1 MAAPSAIGDLV
12 TQITDDV
19 KTIVKGEINL
29 AKAEMV
35 PQIKRAGIGGGML
48 GAAGYLAISALAL
61 VWLLGSVAF
70 MWLYDANGLDTY
82 PAALLGLTTMIVIL
96 FAIAAVL
103 ALLGKKRV
111 EDVSGPT
118 RTVATGQA
126 TVEAAK
132 QGLQEGRLA
141 VAAELSDRPQ
151 LKPAP

>member
-29 AKAEMV
+29 AKAELI
-35 PQIKRAGIGGGML
+35 PQAKKAGIGGGML

-61 VWLLGSVAF
+61 VWLLGAVAF
-70 MWLYDANGLDTY
+70 MWLYASAGLGTY
-82 PAALLGLTTMIVIL
+82 PAAVLGLTTMVVIL
-96 FAIAAVL
+96 LAVAAVL
-103 ALLGKKRV
+103 ALLGRKRV
-111 EDVSGPT
+111 QNISGPT
-118 RTVATGQA
+118 RTIATGQA

-132 QGLQEGRLA
+132 QGLVEGKLA

-151 LKPAP
+151 LTPAP